1 MKLFLGA
8 LPSVHLAIL
17 GGSLILSVLPAQVL
31 ILILEE
37 TLSFLVKV
45 KHGAAT

>member
-8 LPSVHLAIL
+8 LASVHLAIL
-17 GGSLILSVLPAQVL
+17 SGSLVLSVLPAQVL

-45 KHGAAT
+45 KHRAAT

>member
-17 GGSLILSVLPAQVL
+17 CGSLILSVLPAQVL

-37 TLSFLVKV
+37 TLSFLVEV
-45 KHGAAT
+45 KHRAAT